1 MLTKMK
7 FQNLSKGQKEK
18 VVAAFFKLK
27 FPAYQIKGGV
37 DFDVPAGFKVRAA
50 ALLSAADEKEI
61 IKKIFVILEEFNT
74 FISKVDIDTIME
86 YVEQLHHIGV
96 FRPERDEFWLVSN
109 QKWTYE
115 AYAFAKGKIVLMD
128 LDTLAEAANKI
139 LDKED
144 KKAMQFKKT
153 LQQIGLSV

>member
-7 FQNLSKGQKEK
+7 FQNLSKEQKEK
-18 VVAAFFKLK
+18 AIAAFFKLK
-27 FPAYQIKGGV
+27 FPAFQLKSGV

-50 ALLSAADEKEI
+50 ALLTAADQREV

-74 FISKVDIDTIME
+74 YISKVDVDTIME
-86 YVEQLHHIGV
+86 YVEQLHHIGA
-96 FRPERDEFWLVSN
+96 FSPERDEFWLVSN
-109 QKWTYE
+109 QKWDYE

-128 LDTLAEAANKI
+128 LDTMVEGVNKI

-144 KKAMQFKKT
+144 KKAAQFKKT
-153 LQQIGLSV
+153 LHQIGLSV

>member
-7 FQNLSKGQKEK
+7 FQNLSKDQKEK
-18 VVAAFFKLK
+18 AIAAFFKLK
-27 FPAYQIKGGV
+27 YPAFQLKSGV

-50 ALLSAADEKEI
+50 ALLTAEDQKEI

-74 FISKVDIDTIME
+74 FITKVDVDAIME
-86 YVEQLHHIGV
+86 YVEQLHHIGAFV
-96 FRPERDEFWLVSN
+96 PERDEFWLVSN
-109 QKWTYE
+109 QKWDYE

-128 LDTLAEAANKI
+128 LDTLIEGINKI

-144 KKAMQFKKT
+144 KKAAQLKKT
-153 LQQIGLSV
+153 LQQIGLSI